1 VKKWCLTLKTNETAV
16 VVWKTAKTNRA
27 V

>member
-1 VKKWCLTLKTNETAV
+1 VKKWCLTLRTNETAV